1 MKSVAELI
9 SPLSGEIVRVNEDIL
24 DDLGIVN
31 SDPYDTGW
39 MIIVEMKDLS
49 ELANLLD
56 SVEYNDYVLGEEG

>member
-1 MKSVAELI
+1 
-9 SPLSGEIVRVNEDIL
+9 
-24 DDLGIVN
+24 
-31 SDPYDTGW
+31 